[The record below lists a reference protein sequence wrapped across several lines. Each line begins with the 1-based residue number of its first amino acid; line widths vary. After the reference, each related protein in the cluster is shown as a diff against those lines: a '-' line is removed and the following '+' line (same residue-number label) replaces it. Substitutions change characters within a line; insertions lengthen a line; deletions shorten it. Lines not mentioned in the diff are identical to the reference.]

1 MNPAPTT
8 DLGFLG
14 LGAMGGPM
22 ARHLLA
28 AGHRVH
34 VFDLSPER
42 LAAVVRAG
50 GIPASDAR
58 AVVQAAAVVFT
69 SLPTNEIFLSVAA
82 QTLLPH
88 ARTGQVF
95 VDLGTTVPFE
105 TRRLA
110 AAFAA
115 VGATLLDV
123 PVSGGSTGAEKGRLR
138 MFVGGDEAAFHRLRP
153 LLETMG
159 GAEKITYCG
168 PSGCGQIAKGVN
180 QLKSALGTAAMV
192 EALAFAVRAGVP
204 AETIAAAFG
213 AGSPGEASGIVKYAQ
228 AIAANPDAHFG
239 VKFRELPYY
248 LAEAQAGGF
257 PLPLTA
263 ALHAF
268 CDRGARVV
276 TDDGLPAPSFWREL
290 RDR

>member
-1 MNPAPTT
+1 MNPSLEPVI
-8 DLGFLG
+8 GFLG
-14 LGAMGGPM
+14 LGVMGGPM

-50 GIPASDAR
+50 GTPAGDAG
-58 AVVQAAAVVFT
+58 AVVQAAEVVFT
-69 SLPTNEIFLSVAA
+69 SLPTNEIFLAVAA

-88 ARTGQVF
+88 ARPAQVF
-95 VDLGTTVPFE
+95 VDLGTTIPHE
-105 TRRLA
+105 TRRFA

-115 VGATLLDV
+115 QGATLLDV

-138 MFVGGDEAAFHRLRP
+138 MFAGGDEAVFRRVRP
-153 LLETMG
+153 LLATIG
-159 GAEKITYCG
+159 GDDRITYCG

-213 AGSPGEASGIVKYAQ
+213 AGTPGEASGIVKYAQ

-248 LAEAQAGGF
+248 LSEAQAGGF
-257 PLPLTA
+257 SLPLTA
-263 ALHAF
+263 ALHSF
-268 CDRGARVV
+268 CAQGARIVS
-276 TDDGLPAPSFWREL
+276 DDGQPAPSFWREL
-290 RDR
+290 IGR